1 MRRHLMLTAHD
12 FRYIYEN
19 GKLPDLKQLT
29 IPNEKKEEKNK
40 DSIIEEWHRIDITL
54 TRIAQSLLKSN
65 NKKKYPPC
73 FCINIKHIENIRR
86 LQTELFFKTKRLPCP
101 FIFDGYSY
109 CLEF

>member
-1 MRRHLMLTAHD
+1 MLTAHD

-19 GKLPDLKQLT
+19 GILPNLEQLT
-29 IPNEKKEEKNK
+29 IPKQNKGKNK
-40 DSIIEEWHRIDITL
+40 DSVTEEWYRIDITL
-54 TRIAQSLLKSN
+54 TRIAQSLLNSN
-65 NKKKYPPC
+65 NPTKYPPC

-101 FIFDGYSY
+101 FLFDGYSY